1 MNKFCKGVVVAET
14 IAVPLL
20 IGYAYNQHKWAR
32 RFMRQATKIADAYSE
47 ELKENLE
54 LMKRNDELMEE
65 NNELMEENLELKRK
79 FQVKEQFERTDKYRV
94 RLAI

>member
-1 MNKFCKGVVVAET
+1 MNKFCKGVIVAET

-32 RFMRQATKIADAYSE
+32 RFMSQATKIADAYSE
-47 ELKENLE
+47 EMKENLE
-54 LMKRNDELMEE
+54 LIKRNDK
-65 NNELMEENLELKRK
+65 LMEENLELKRK

-94 RLAI
+94 RLMM